1 MKEYARQAA
10 LPCAPVCSIY
20 GNSGKPGSHGN
31 TLLYLDLKNAY
42 PQVHGLCDAGW
53 HVLPAS
59 NPREF
64 LSLTGNNEAHV
75 GLIWLDS
82 NTDSNELAAL
92 LSTRP
97 DIYWI
102 ALLPDKPSTNM
113 NIAALISRYC
123 HDFFIYP
130 YNIEQLRMA
139 LHHARGMAHLQ
150 TSISE
155 TTDTAAPVA
164 GIVGTS
170 EPMQRVCTRIRKIA
184 AVNAPALLIGESGT
198 GKELTAHAIHQLS
211 ERRDNPFIAVN
222 CAALPAELIQS
233 ELFGHE
239 KGAFTGAHHL
249 HIGRFEAADGGTI
262 FLDEISDLPLKLQI
276 NLLRFLEEREIER
289 VGSTSRIAID
299 ARVVAASHED
309 LATAVKAG
317 RFREDLYYRLN
328 VLQLHL
334 PPLRDRADDI
344 VLLADFAFKQFSDE
358 IQPRARGFSKTALQA
373 MLRYAWPGNVRELNN
388 LVCRAMVM
396 AEGRLITAADLGLEV
411 NSLQIAGETLD
422 ETRAQAARAAVE
434 AGLRRTRNNIS
445 QTARD
450 LGVSRATLYRLMEKL
465 GCSA

>member
-1 MKEYARQAA
+1 MKEFARQAA
-10 LPCAPVCSIY
+10 MLCTPVCSIH
-20 GNSGKPGSHGN
+20 GNSGQPGSHSN
-31 TLLYLDLKNAY
+31 SLLYLDLKNTH
-42 PQVHGLCDAGW
+42 PRVRGLCAAGW

-59 NPREF
+59 NPSEF

-75 GLIWLDS
+75 GVVWLDG
-82 NTDSNELAAL
+82 NTDSNELAAI
-92 LSTRP
+92 LSASQ

-102 ALLPDKPSTNM
+102 ALLPDHPSTSM
-113 NIAALISRYC
+113 DIATLISRYC

-130 YNIEQLRMA
+130 FNVEQLQMA

-150 TSISE
+150 TSITE

-170 EPMQRVCTRIRKIA
+170 ETMQQVCNRIRKIA

-222 CAALPAELIQS
+222 CAALPTELIQS

-239 KGAFTGAHHL
+239 KGAFTGAHHR
-249 HIGRFEAADGGTI
+249 HIGRFEAANGGTI
-262 FLDEISDLPLKLQI
+262 FLDEISDLPMKLQI

-289 VGSTSRIAID
+289 VGSTSSIAID

-317 RFREDLYYRLN
+317 RFREDLYYRLD

-334 PPLRDRADDI
+334 PPLRDRVDDI
-344 VLLADFAFKQFSDE
+344 VLLVDYAFKQFSSE
-358 IQPRARGFSKTALQA
+358 IQSRARGFSKSALQA
-373 MLRYAWPGNVRELNN
+373 MLRYTWPGNIRELNN
-388 LVCRAMVM
+388 RVCRAMVM
-396 AEGRLITAADLGLEV
+396 AEGRLITAANLGLEGD
-411 NSLQIAGETLD
+411 NPQSTGKTLD
-422 ETRAQAARAAVE
+422 ESRTQAARTAVE
-434 AGLRRTRNNIS
+434 DGLRRTRNNIS